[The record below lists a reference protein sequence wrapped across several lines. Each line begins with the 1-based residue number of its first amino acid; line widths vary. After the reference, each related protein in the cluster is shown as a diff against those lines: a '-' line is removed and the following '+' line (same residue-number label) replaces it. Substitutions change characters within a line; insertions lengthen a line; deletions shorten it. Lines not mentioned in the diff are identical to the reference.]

1 MKMRETKFPKVEG
14 RGGEKRREPRFFEKM
29 GVGTYL
35 GGNYVFLLN
44 QPLFIMQ
51 PLGIPELIASA
62 AAAEICEFVWVG
74 TGV

>member
-1 MKMRETKFPKVEG
+1 
-14 RGGEKRREPRFFEKM
+14 M

-74 TGV
+74 SGV